1 LDWGA
6 RSKKIDAIFTGIQG
20 GERENIVFDK
30 TAVS

>member
-1 LDWGA
+1 MREQTRDEDA
-6 RSKKIDAIFTGIQG
+6 AIFAGIQG